1 MKARFL
7 IAVLALLSTTLAN
20 AEVTLEQCVEKASAN
35 YPLIKKY
42 NLTEA
47 TCDIDLSDINKGWLP
62 RIGVYG
68 QASAQNIVPS
78 FPDAL
83 TGILHNMGQ
92 EIRGLS
98 KLQYKIGVDVTQ
110 TIWDGGAS
118 KVRRELA
125 RSQETV
131 QNAAIDVELY
141 QIRQRVENLY
151 FAILLTDEQIA
162 QSHITYDLICSN
174 LDKLRSML
182 RNGTAMQAD
191 VDMMEAQALTVN
203 QNIVQAQCASA
214 AYRKALAIFVGE
226 DLENEKL
233 TLPSAEMPAD
243 TTTSRPELAFFSRR
257 LEYNQ
262 VLNRLSDTSLMPR
275 IGFFAQAYYGYPG
288 FNYFESMMNRNLSF
302 NILAGVK
309 VSWNIDSFYTKKNS
323 NRRMAIN
330 AAEIEADRDVFFF
343 NTKVQMTSQIE
354 NINGIRRMME
364 DDGRIIALRTNVRK
378 AAESQ
383 MTNGVIDITA
393 LLSKISD
400 ENVAMLTSKYHEILL
415 LQEIYKLKYTLNR

>member
-1 MKARFL
+1 MKARL
-7 IAVLALLSTTLAN
+7 IIVLLTLLSSALAN
-20 AEVTLEQCVEKASAN
+20 ADVTLEQCVEKATAN

-42 NLTEA
+42 NLTKA

-68 QASAQNIVPS
+68 QATAQNIVPS
-78 FPDAL
+78 FPDVLA
-83 TGILHNMGQ
+83 GVLHNMGQ
-92 EIRGLS
+92 EIKGLS
-98 KLQYKIGVDVTQ
+98 KLQYKIGIDVTQ

-131 QNAAIDVELY
+131 QNAALEVELY
-141 QIRQRVENLY
+141 KIRQRVENLY

-162 QSHITYDLICSN
+162 QSRITYDLLCRN

-182 RNGTAMQAD
+182 RNGAAMQAD
-191 VDMMEAQALTVN
+191 IDMVEAQALTVK
-203 QNIVQAQCASA
+203 QNIVKAQSASA
-214 AYRKALAIFVGE
+214 SYRKALAIFIDE
-226 DLENEKL
+226 DLENAKL
-233 TLPSAEMPAD
+233 TIPSAEIPLEAS
-243 TTTSRPELAFFSRR
+243 TSRPELTLFSRK

-262 VLNRLSDTSLMPR
+262 ALNRLSDTSLMPR

-309 VSWNIDSFYTKKNS
+309 VAWNIDSFYTKKNNHS
-323 NRRMAIN
+323 RTAIN
-330 AAEIEADRDVFFF
+330 SAEIEADRDVFFF
-343 NTKVQMTSQIE
+343 NTNVQATSQIE

-364 DDGRIIALRTNVRK
+364 DDGQIIALRTNVRK

-383 MTNGVIDITA
+383 LNNGVIDITA

-400 ENVAMLTSKYHEILL
+400 ENVALLTSKYHEILL
-415 LQEIYKLKYTLNR
+415 LQEIYKLKYTLDR

>member
-1 MKARFL
+1 MKARLL
-7 IAVLALLSTTLAN
+7 ITLLALLSTALAN
-20 AEVTLEQCVEKASAN
+20 AEVTLEQCVAKASAN

-62 RIGVYG
+62 KIGVYG
-68 QASAQNIVPS
+68 QSTAQNIVPT

-83 TGILHNMGQ
+83 AGVLHNMGQ
-92 EIRGLS
+92 DMKGLS

-118 KVRRELA
+118 KVRRELV
-125 RSQETV
+125 RSQENV
-131 QNAAIDVELY
+131 QNAALDVELY

-162 QSHITYDLICSN
+162 QSHITYDLLCSN
-174 LDKLRSML
+174 LDKLHSML

-191 VDMMEAQALTVN
+191 VDMVEAQALTVN
-203 QNIVQAQCASA
+203 QNIVQAQSASDS
-214 AYRKALAIFVGE
+214 YRKALSIFIGE
-226 DLENEKL
+226 DLGNEKL
-233 TLPSAEMPAD
+233 TLPSAEMPVD
-243 TTTSRPELAFFSRR
+243 TVTSRPELALFSRR

-262 VLNRLSDTSLMPR
+262 ALNRLSDTSLMPR
-275 IGFFAQAYYGYPG
+275 VGFFAQAYYGYPG

-309 VSWNIDSFYTKKNS
+309 VSWNIDSFYTKKNN
-323 NRRMAIN
+323 NRRTAIN
-330 AAEIEADRDVFFF
+330 SAEIETDRDVFFF
-343 NTKVQMTSQIE
+343 NTQVLSTSQIE

-383 MTNGVIDITA
+383 LANGVIDITA

-400 ENVAMLTSKYHEILL
+400 ENAAMLASKYHEILL
-415 LQEIYKLKYTLNR
+415 LQEIYKLKYTLDQ